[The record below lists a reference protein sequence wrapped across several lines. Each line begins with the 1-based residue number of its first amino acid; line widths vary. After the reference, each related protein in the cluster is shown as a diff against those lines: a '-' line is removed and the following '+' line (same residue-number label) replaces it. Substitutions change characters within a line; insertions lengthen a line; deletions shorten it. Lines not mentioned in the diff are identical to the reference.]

1 MDTKPLIT
9 TSSKLHIG
17 SAYYPEQWPEANWHQ
32 DIRLMRAAGLNTAR
46 MGDFAWSSLEPADGK
61 FNFAWLEHAIQAL
74 GEAGIE
80 TVLCTP
86 TAGPP
91 AWLVKKYPDILPID
105 EAGRRVQFGNRCHYC
120 VNSPDFHRAVEQLVG
135 RMAECFGTNPYVIG
149 WQIDNE
155 YNRYCYCPNCQR
167 LFQEYLAQRYGTLE
181 NLNTHWTT
189 AYWSQTYDAWDEIPL
204 PIGAHNPGLMLEF
217 KRFITLSY
225 QKFQR
230 LQIDR
235 LRLHLRQDTWITHNF
250 MNWHEGYDHYALSE
264 DLDIASWDWY
274 VGMGNHE
281 YQTSGAAHDLVRGY
295 KRQNFWLME
304 TQPGNVNWKPLNN
317 VLNKGEARAMAWHAV
332 GHGADAVLYWQW
344 RSPLNG
350 QEQYHGTL
358 VDTTGQPRLFY
369 TEVQQLARDFTS
381 SSDLIAGTEIAAEVA
396 ILNCYP
402 SRWAIQWQPHHK
414 DFDYIQH
421 FLHYY
426 QPLVAKNISL
436 DIISA
441 DQPLL
446 GYKLVIAPALLIL
459 TAPRVAHL
467 KAFVEAGGHLVLT
480 LRSGM
485 KDEYNALLPTRQPGA
500 LIELSGVEVEDYYA
514 LMTPV
519 PVLGNGWKGTSKIWA
534 ERLKVL
540 DKESTK
546 IQATYRKSNGW
557 LDGQPA
563 ITQHNFGKGTVTFI
577 GAYLDD
583 VTQDSLLQTIT
594 QSAGIQPVMV
604 TPPEVEACRRVDKNG
619 REIIIL
625 INHGRSEQKIQLPW
639 PANEHLQCEIDGDQ
653 LTLAPYGVALL
664 THAI

>member
-9 TSSKLHIG
+9 TASKLHIG
-17 SAYYPEQWPEANWHQ
+17 SAYYPEQWPEANWQ
-32 DIRLMRAAGLNTAR
+32 EDIRLMRAAGLNTAR
-46 MGDFAWSSLEPADGK
+46 MGDFAWSTLEPADGK
-61 FNFAWLEHAIQAL
+61 YEFTWLERAIQAL

-91 AWLVKKYPDILPID
+91 AWLIKKYPHILPID

-120 VNSPDFHRAVEQLVG
+120 VNSPDFHHSVEQLVG
-135 RMAECFGTNPYVIG
+135 RMAERFGANPHVIG

-155 YNRYCYCPNCQR
+155 FNRYCYCPNCQR

-181 NLNTHWTT
+181 KLNIHWTT
-189 AYWSQTYDAWDEIPL
+189 TYWSQTYDSWDEISI

-217 KRFITLSY
+217 KHFITLSY

-230 LQIDR
+230 LQVDQ
-235 LRLHLRQDTWITHNF
+235 LRPHLHQGTWITHNF
-250 MNWHEGYDHYALSE
+250 MNWHDGYDHYKLSE

-274 VGMGNHE
+274 VGMGNHD
-281 YQTSGAAHDLVRGY
+281 YLTSGAAHDLVRGY
-295 KRQNFWLME
+295 KCQNFWLME

-317 VLNKGEARAMAWHAV
+317 VLDKGEARAMAWHAV

-369 TEVQQLARDFTS
+369 TEAQQLAQDFAS
-381 SSDLIAGTEIAAEVA
+381 SSDLMAGTKIAAEVA
-396 ILNCYP
+396 LLNCYP
-402 SRWAIQWQPHHK
+402 SRWAIQWQLHHK
-414 DFDYIQH
+414 DFDYFQH

-426 QPLVAKNISL
+426 HPLAAKNISI

-459 TAPRVAHL
+459 TAPRLAHL

-485 KDEYNALLPTRQPGA
+485 KDEYNALLPTHQPGA
-500 LIELSGVEVEDYYA
+500 LTELSGVEVEDYYA

-519 PVLGNGWKGTSKIWA
+519 PVLGNGWNGTSQIWA

-540 DKESTK
+540 DNERTQ
-546 IQATYRKSNGW
+546 ILATYGKSNG
-557 LDGQPA
+557 
-563 ITQHNFGKGTVTFI
+563 
-577 GAYLDD
+577 
-583 VTQDSLLQTIT
+583 
-594 QSAGIQPVMV
+594 
-604 TPPEVEACRRVDKNG
+604 
-619 REIIIL
+619 
-625 INHGRSEQKIQLPW
+625 
-639 PANEHLQCEIDGDQ
+639 
-653 LTLAPYGVALL
+653 
-664 THAI
+664 